1 MLFRSCKMDGL
12 KMAGQIVGAGRLRP
26 GMAWRVGTNLGS
38 RAEAPRR
45 GENGD
50 EALRSGRGSGPE
62 RRLASGGPKESFGG
76 AAGDWGRIGASNV
89 TRAQAVSI
97 FETGRFHLR
106 DRIGAR

>member
-1 MLFRSCKMDGL
+1 MGRKRDGL
-12 KMAGQIVGAGRLRP
+12 KMVAGRIGAGAPLGKWRP
-26 GMAWRVGTNLGS
+26 EGIV
-38 RAEAPRR
+38 
-45 GENGD
+45 
-50 EALRSGRGSGPE
+50 
-62 RRLASGGPKESFGG
+62 FG